1 MTTSKLRTIA
11 LMFILVVLLLPAT
24 TTKVQAVGNPDS
36 EAMGCIAA
44 AGTFYLIC
52 VEGASSFSLL
62 GPGMVAWCGRKYSD
76 DLDACSAAYPY

>member
-1 MTTSKLRTIA
+1 MTTSKLRAIA
-11 LMFILVVLLLPAT
+11 LIFILVVMLLPTT
-24 TTKVQAVGNPDS
+24 TTKVKAAGSPES

-52 VEGASSFSLL
+52 VEGASSFFLL
-62 GPGMVAWCGRKYSD
+62 GPGMAAWCGRKYSD